1 MGLETS
7 GICEPPSL
15 PPFDNNPQLMMPCSI
30 GSYVWDAKWS
40 PDYHPS
46 LGICLGALGLTTI
59 LGGTI
64 RQMIITRNKEM
75 LADELKLMTE
85 SNRVRIEEAAKLEGI
100 SFEDAMA
107 RRRGFKLLY

>member
-1 MGLETS
+1 
-7 GICEPPSL
+7 
-15 PPFDNNPQLMMPCSI
+15 
-30 GSYVWDAKWS
+30 
-40 PDYHPS
+40 
-46 LGICLGALGLTTI
+46 
-59 LGGTI
+59 
-64 RQMIITRNKEM
+64 MIITRNKEM